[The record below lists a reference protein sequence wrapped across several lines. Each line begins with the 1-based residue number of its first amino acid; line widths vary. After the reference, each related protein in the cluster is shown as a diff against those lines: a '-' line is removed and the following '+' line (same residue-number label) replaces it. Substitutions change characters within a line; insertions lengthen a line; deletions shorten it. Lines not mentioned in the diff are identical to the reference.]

1 MFEFAYPK
9 FFWLFLILI
18 PYVLYE
24 IFIKDKH
31 RIKIIFPGTEKCV
44 RLAKGRNSFL
54 LYIPLILRILVLSLL
69 IVALARPRM
78 ANKKSVITGKG
89 IDIILTIDVSGSMEA
104 VDFRPKN
111 RLESAKNVAAKFIEN
126 RKNDRI
132 GLVTFAEYAFTQ
144 CPLTLDYNILM
155 NILQNIKIDEEANG
169 TAIGMGLATAVARL
183 KESKAKSKVIIL
195 ITDGR
200 NNTGEIDPY
209 TAAQF
214 AKEFGI
220 KVYAIGVGKEGYAD
234 FPVKT
239 PFGIQY
245 QKIKSDLDMKTL
257 NKIASITG
265 TKRAYRARNTKE
277 LARIMNEIDKMEKS
291 KIEIKNYYEY
301 KEIFWNFLLA
311 AFVLMILDFLFR
323 TIIRKGL
330 I

>member
-18 PYVLYE
+18 PYILYE
-24 IFIKDKH
+24 IFIKDRH
-31 RIKIIFPGTEKCV
+31 RIKIVFPKTEKLIK
-44 RLAKGRNSFL
+44 LAGGKNSFL
-54 LYIPLILRILVLSLL
+54 LYIPMILRVFVISLL

-78 ANKKSVITGKG
+78 ANKKKLITGKG
-89 IDIILTIDVSGSMEA
+89 IDIILTIDVSGSMQA

-111 RLESAKNVAAKFIEN
+111 RLESAKNVAAKFIEK

-155 NILQNIKIDEEANG
+155 NILNKIDIDKEANG
-169 TAIGMGLATAVARL
+169 TAIGMGLATSVARL

-214 AKEFGI
+214 AKEYGI

-234 FPVKT
+234 FPVQT
-239 PFGIQY
+239 PFGMQY
-245 QKIKSDLDMKTL
+245 QKIKSDLDMKSL
-257 NKIASITG
+257 NKIAAITG

-277 LARIMNEIDKMEKS
+277 LEKIMQEIDKMEKS

-301 KEIFWNFLLA
+301 EEIFWYFLLA
-311 AFVLMILDFLFR
+311 AFILMVIDFMFR
-323 TIIRKGL
+323 TVIRKGL

>member
-9 FFWLFLILI
+9 FFWLFTLLL

-31 RIKIIFPGTEKCV
+31 RIKIIFPRTEKLV
-44 RLAKGRNSFL
+44 ELSKGNSFM
-54 LYIPLILRILVLSLL
+54 LYIPMILRVIIISLM
-69 IVALARPRM
+69 IIALARPRL
-78 ANKKSVITGKG
+78 ANKKKLITGKG
-89 IDIILTIDVSGSMEA
+89 IDIVLTIDVSGSMQA
-104 VDFRPKN
+104 IDFRPKN
-111 RLESAKNVAAKFIEN
+111 RLESAKNVARKFIEN

-155 NILQNIKIDEEANG
+155 NILDNVKIDEEANG

-183 KESKAKSKVIIL
+183 KDSKAKSKVIIL

-200 NNTGEIDPY
+200 NNTGEVDPFS
-209 TAAQF
+209 AAQF
-214 AKEFGI
+214 AKTYGI

-239 PFGIQY
+239 LFGTVQY
-245 QKIKSDLDMKTL
+245 RKIKSDLDMKTL
-257 NKIASITG
+257 NKIAAITG

-277 LARIMNEIDKMEKS
+277 LEAIMKEIDRMEKS

-301 KEIFWNFLLA
+301 KEIFWNFLLI
-311 AFVLMILDFLFR
+311 AFLLMVLDFLFR
-323 TIIRKGL
+323 TVIRKGL